1 MYHHNVISL
10 DLAKRVIQIS
20 KVSPTGE
27 IFFNKAVSPKK
38 AKEIIANSKPCI
50 VAMEGCGSFH
60 HWGRFAQAYDHI
72 VRGMPPKKV
81 KPFIGKQKTDANDT
95 IGIAVAARQ
104 PNMTF
109 CQVMTIEQQNLQ
121 ALQTSR
127 RFLDKS
133 LTQIGNHIHALLY
146 EYGVKLNTGKKSLR
160 LGMADYISPN
170 NETLP
175 DIVKVLL
182 GTLQIQWLETEKQY
196 KVIDKLLQQQVA
208 QSEPCKR
215 LMKLEGVAKIGA
227 AGLFCSLGNGQ
238 GFKNGRQA
246 SVYIGATPK
255 QHSSG
260 GKTVMVGIDKK
271 GGDKKLRS
279 ILYLGAL
286 SYICALPSEPR
297 TEKQRWLINL
307 VRRAGVKRTCIA
319 LVNKTIRTAWALLR
333 SGETYESAPLIVEA
347 C

>member
-1 MYHHNVISL
+1 MYKHNVISL

-20 KVSPTGE
+20 NVSPTGE
-27 IFFNKAVSPKK
+27 IFFNKAVSPNK

-60 HWGRFAQAYDHI
+60 YWGRFAQEHGHI

-81 KPFIGKQKTDANDT
+81 KPFVGKQKTDANDT
-95 IGIAVAARQ
+95 IGITVAVRA

-109 CQVMTIEQQNLQ
+109 CQVMTLEQQNLQ
-121 ALQTSR
+121 SIQSSR

-146 EYGVKLNTGKKSLR
+146 EYGIALNVGKKALR
-160 LGMADYISPN
+160 QGMTDYLSPT

-175 DIVKVLL
+175 LIVKRLL
-182 GTLQIQWLETEKQY
+182 GSLQEQWLETEKHY
-196 KVIDKLLQQQVA
+196 KATDKLLLQHVK

-215 LMKLEGVAKIGA
+215 LMALEGVAEIGA
-227 AGLFCSLGNGQ
+227 AGLFCSLGNGK

-246 SVYIGATPK
+246 AVYIGATPK

-260 GKTVMVGIDKK
+260 GKTIMIGIDKK

-279 ILYLGAL
+279 TLYLGAL
-286 SYICALPSEPR
+286 SYISKLPSEPK

-307 VRRAGVKRTCIA
+307 LRRAGVKRTCIA
-319 LVNKTIRTAWALLR
+319 LVNKTIRTAWALLN
-333 SGETYESAPLIVEA
+333 SGGVYEPFPVSLEG
-347 C
+347 